1 MEFQNRVAVVTGAG
15 SGIGRGLAQ
24 SLAQRGC
31 QLALV
36 DIEEPGLAET
46 AQIAEAA
53 GVRVSQ
59 FVMDV
64 TDRQA
69 VADLPQ
75 KVLAAHGR
83 VDALFNNAGVAL
95 GGTFE
100 QISEAEFDWVMEVN
114 FHSLVRLTRAFLP
127 SLQLSEEARIVNISS
142 LFGLIS
148 PPGQTAY
155 SASKFA
161 VRGFSNALRYEL
173 AGSRVG
179 VTVAHPGGVA
189 TSIAKNARVGAG
201 VPSEQWSQQRD
212 LADRLLRMP
221 PQKAAEIIVAAAQA
235 NQSRV
240 IVGADAWFSAWIE
253 RLMPVSYWSIL
264 QRGMR

>member
-1 MEFQNRVAVVTGAG
+1 MKFQNRVAVVTGAA

-36 DIEEPGLAET
+36 DMQEAGLAET
-46 AQIAEAA
+46 AQSVEAT

-59 FVMDV
+59 FVLNV

-69 VADLPQ
+69 VSDLPQ
-75 KVLAAHGR
+75 KVLATHGR

-100 QISEAEFDWVMEVN
+100 QISEADFDWVMDVN

-127 SLQLSEEARIVNISS
+127 SLKVSDEARIVNISS

-161 VRGFSNALRYEL
+161 VRAFSNALRYEL
-173 AGSRVG
+173 AGSSVG

-189 TSIAKNARVGAG
+189 TSIAKSARVGAG
-201 VPSEQWSQQRD
+201 VPSEEWSKQRD

-221 PQKAAEIIVAAAQA
+221 PQRAAEIIVVAAQA

-240 IVGADAWFSAWIE
+240 IVGADAWFGAWLE
-253 RLMPVSYWSIL
+253 RLMPVSYWKVL
-264 QRGMR
+264 ERGMR